1 MSGISRRTLVN
12 EVGGL
17 ILFSFLPISS
27 AKAAQLV
34 DLRIWPSPEYTR
46 ITLEHDVP
54 IPFKY
59 TMVRNGSSVKM
70 VVLIEGLTLT
80 TKLKNLVSKQQPND
94 PYISGIT
101 ASQYSSKTVQLVIN
115 FKQDVDPQVFSL
127 KPFGEYKYRLVFDLY
142 PAVEKDPIMA
152 LIRKEESEPDAIG
165 RILAQ
170 VAEGQQRMEENR
182 AEAEQDSIGDL
193 IAGITSGNI
202 VPMKPGD
209 LGYMEQPSKEKP
221 KSSKAPVTKQPKKE
235 QPKTTPRRGR
245 ERVLVVMVDPG
256 HGGEDPGAVGKR
268 YRTKEKEVV
277 LSISR
282 ILVAELN
289 KVQGFKAML
298 TRDRDYFVP
307 LNRRVQK
314 ARAAKADFFVS
325 VHADAWVKPTAR
337 GSSIFALD
345 TRGRVSTQNKW
356 LARNQNNADL

>member
-182 AEAEQDSIGDL
+182 AEAEQDSIGD
-193 IAGITSGNI
+193 
-202 VPMKPGD
+202 
-209 LGYMEQPSKEKP
+209 
-221 KSSKAPVTKQPKKE
+221 
-235 QPKTTPRRGR
+235 
-245 ERVLVVMVDPG
+245 
-256 HGGEDPGAVGKR
+256 
-268 YRTKEKEVV
+268 
-277 LSISR
+277 
-282 ILVAELN
+282 
-289 KVQGFKAML
+289 
-298 TRDRDYFVP
+298 
-307 LNRRVQK
+307 
-314 ARAAKADFFVS
+314 
-325 VHADAWVKPTAR
+325 
-337 GSSIFALD
+337 
-345 TRGRVSTQNKW
+345 
-356 LARNQNNADL
+356 